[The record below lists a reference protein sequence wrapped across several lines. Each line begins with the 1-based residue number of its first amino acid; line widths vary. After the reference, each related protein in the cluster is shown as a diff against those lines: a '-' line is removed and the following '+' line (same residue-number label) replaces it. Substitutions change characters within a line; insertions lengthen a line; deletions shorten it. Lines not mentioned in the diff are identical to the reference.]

1 VKERP
6 VALLTSA
13 LLTSALAPRPLESF
27 PPQADAPGRGILEP
41 FLPSALLPST
51 LFSLESS
58 NPVFFE
64 AFALKLK
71 TPWIPRSLQKDG
83 GQASRG
89 MTFLSVCFFVI
100 PAEAGIQTFFSLDVL
115 QLFYE

>member
-1 VKERP
+1 MKVKFAGCDNE
-6 VALLTSA
+6 LTKK
-13 LLTSALAPRPLESF
+13 ES
-27 PPQADAPGRGILEP
+27 
-41 FLPSALLPST
+41 
-51 LFSLESS
+51 
-58 NPVFFE
+58 
-64 AFALKLK
+64 FALKLK

-89 MTFLSVCFFVI
+89 MTFLSVCFVVI